1 MRNMI
6 EVNTHADKNRVAL
19 TKTKREKE
27 LQYRT
32 EQYKVEKK
40 IEIWL
45 CTENENN
52 YKVGTN
58 HIVRDHLK
66 YKIVI

>member
-40 IEIWL
+40 IEI
-45 CTENENN
+45 
-52 YKVGTN
+52 
-58 HIVRDHLK
+58 
-66 YKIVI
+66 